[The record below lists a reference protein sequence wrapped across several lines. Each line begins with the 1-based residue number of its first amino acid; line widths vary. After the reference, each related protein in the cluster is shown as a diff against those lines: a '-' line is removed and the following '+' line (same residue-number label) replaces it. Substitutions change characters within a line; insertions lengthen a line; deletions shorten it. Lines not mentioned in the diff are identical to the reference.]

1 MSTAQ
6 GGPANRPPALG
17 LAHFSKTFGG
27 VRALADVDLEV
38 RAGEIHAL
46 VGGNGSGKSTLI
58 KILAGVYQAD
68 PGAVISLP
76 STGAVPAEHWS
87 PGRAFAA
94 NMRFVHQNPG
104 VFPELTVA
112 ENMAIGH
119 GFPTT
124 AGRIRWKDL
133 RRRTA
138 ELIDRFDIHA
148 HPDAPV
154 RSLNPADRTMVAVAR
169 ALQDQDV
176 LTGGVLVLDEPTTTL
191 PAHDIEVV
199 LTALRRCAAQG
210 QTILYV
216 SHRIDEVLALADRVS
231 VLRDGQ
237 RVATQASAGLTEAAV
252 IELIAGRTLA
262 GLSAAE
268 TVADSSGVAV
278 ELVGVSAGR
287 LRGVDLRVRHGEI
300 VGVAGLMGSGRSTL
314 LRTVF
319 GAMPVNAGELRLDG
333 HQVRWR
339 DPRDAIRGG
348 VAYVPEDRPG
358 EAVFAPMSVR
368 ENISAGGVAAYFR
381 RLRLHHRR
389 ESADAVDAMR
399 TFLVRA
405 ASDRT
410 PLATLSGGNQQKVV
424 LARWLRRQPRVV
436 LLDEPTQGVDVE
448 ARREIYDLI
457 RAGARAGTAAL
468 VVANDFEELLRLCA
482 RVIVL
487 RDGRVVGDL
496 TGPELDSQHLTEL
509 AYQTRSPSETP

>member
-6 GGPANRPPALG
+6 GGPAHQPPALG
-17 LAHFSKTFGG
+17 LAHLSKTFGG
-27 VRALADVDLEV
+27 VRALVDVDLEA
-38 RAGEIHAL
+38 RSGEIHAL

-68 PGAVISLP
+68 PGGVLTLP
-76 STGAVPAEHWS
+76 STGAVPADQWS
-87 PGRAFAA
+87 AARAFAA

-104 VFPELTVA
+104 VFPDLTVA

-133 RRRTA
+133 RSRTA
-138 ELIDRFDIHA
+138 ELIDRFDIRA
-148 HPDAPV
+148 TPDAPV

-169 ALQDQDV
+169 ALQDQDE
-176 LTGGVLVLDEPTTTL
+176 LTDGVLVLDEPTTTL

-199 LTALRRCAAQG
+199 LAALRRCAAQG
-210 QTILYV
+210 LTILYV
-216 SHRIDEVLALADRVS
+216 SHRIDEVLALADRIS

-237 RVATQASAGLTEAAV
+237 RVATRASADLSEPDLV
-252 IELIAGRTLA
+252 ELIAGRTLA

-268 TVADSSGVAV
+268 TSAEGSPAAV
-278 ELVGVSAGR
+278 ELVNVSAGR
-287 LRGVDLRVRHGEI
+287 LRGIDLRLRRGEI
-300 VGVAGLMGSGRSTL
+300 VGVAGLIGSGRSTL

-319 GAMPVNAGELRLDG
+319 GAVPVAAGDLRLDG
-333 HQVRWR
+333 QPVRWR
-339 DPRDAIRGG
+339 DPREAIRRG

-381 RLRLHHRR
+381 RLRLRHQH

-399 TFLVRA
+399 TFLVQA
-405 ASDRT
+405 ASDRI

-424 LARWLRRQPRVV
+424 LARWLRRAPRVL
-436 LLDEPTQGVDVE
+436 LLDEPTQGVDVA

-457 RAGARAGTAAL
+457 RAGAQAGTAVL
-468 VVANDFEELLRLCA
+468 VVANDFDELLRLCA
-482 RVIVL
+482 RVLVL
-487 RDGRVVGDL
+487 RDGRIVGDL
-496 TGPELDSQHLTEL
+496 SGEQLTSHRLTEL
-509 AYQTRSPSETP
+509 AYQTRSPSEAS

>member
-6 GGPANRPPALG
+6 GGPAHQPPALG

-27 VRALADVDLEV
+27 VRALVDVDLEV
-38 RAGEIHAL
+38 RVGEIHAL

-58 KILAGVYQAD
+58 KILAGVYHAD
-68 PGAVISLP
+68 PGAVITLP
-76 STGAVPAEHWS
+76 STGAVPAEQWS
-87 PGRAFAA
+87 PARAFAA

-104 VFPELTVA
+104 VFPDLTVA

-124 AGRIRWKDL
+124 AGRIRWQDL
-133 RRRTA
+133 RSRTR
-138 ELIDRFDIHA
+138 ELIERFDIRA
-148 HPDAPV
+148 TPDAPV

-169 ALQDQDV
+169 ALQDQDD
-176 LTGGVLVLDEPTTTL
+176 LTHGVLVLDEPTTTL

-199 LTALRRCAAQG
+199 LAALRRCAEQG

-231 VLRDGQ
+231 VLRDGE
-237 RVATQASAGLTEAAV
+237 RVATRASGDLTEPV
-252 IELIAGRTLA
+252 LVELIAGRTLA

-268 TVADSSGVAV
+268 TAANGADTAL
-278 ELVGVSAGR
+278 ELVDLSAGR
-287 LRGVDLRVRHGEI
+287 LRDVDLRLRRGEI
-300 VGVAGLMGSGRSTL
+300 VGVAGLIGSGRSTL

-319 GAMPVNAGELRLDG
+319 GAVPVAAGEIRLDG
-333 HQVRWR
+333 RPIWWR
-339 DPRDAIRGG
+339 DPHDAIRSG

-358 EAVFAPMSVR
+358 EAVFPPMSVR
-368 ENISAGGVAAYFR
+368 ENISAGGVATYFR
-381 RLRLHHRR
+381 GLRLRHQR
-389 ESADAVDAMR
+389 EAADALDAMR

-405 ASDRT
+405 ASDRI

-424 LARWLRRQPRVV
+424 LARWLRRQPRVL
-436 LLDEPTQGVDVE
+436 LLDEPTQGVDVA

-457 RAGARAGTAAL
+457 RAGARAGAAVL

-482 RVIVL
+482 RVVVL
-487 RDGRVVGDL
+487 RDGRIIGDL
-496 TGPELDSQHLTEL
+496 TGPELNSHHLTEL
-509 AYQTRSPSETP
+509 AYQIRSPSETP